1 MDTIYRINCNNLKDI
16 SFDTFSSRYLKIQLV
31 DGIYSYKAI
40 PDEVIAK
47 YKIDT
52 IPKREANLLIQVD
65 NYLMG
70 VDPYDMRKE
79 TCSFDRVIDNKSL
92 L

>member
-16 SFDTFSSRYLKIQLV
+16 SFDTFCSRYLRVQLV
-31 DGIYSYKAI
+31 DGIYSYKPI
-40 PDEVIAK
+40 PEEVISK
-47 YKIDT
+47 YNIKT
-52 IPKREANLLIQVD
+52 IPKTEDNILIQVD
-65 NYLMG
+65 NYLIG

-79 TCSFDRVIDNKSL
+79 VVSFDRVIDSTNL